1 MNKEQALEILRGEM
15 QRTQALVM
23 MVSNAKIDMSVK
35 QADAIS
41 KCFFDS
47 NQQMIGDYYKV
58 KDAE

>member
-1 MNKEQALEILRGEM
+1 LRGEM